1 MNTRSL
7 RFQLVAWYAALLT
20 GCFVLIGA
28 ATYVVLQSSLVGAL
42 QETQL
47 RRARQV
53 GQLLLDEIRGPGEA
67 RVGEEVQARY
77 ATDLNGRFVRIT
89 RGDGS
94 LLYLSSA
101 PKDQTFV
108 PAEVPPP
115 SWSSHTET
123 ARQMPLP
130 GGRKILVTASE
141 VQTAGGAR
149 YLVET
154 GAPMDD
160 VQAHLR
166 QWLMFL
172 LVVLPGVAMLAVGGG
187 AFLVKRA
194 LSPVDRIAAS
204 AQRISSQNLSER
216 LPVTRT
222 GDELE
227 RLSIALNH
235 MVQRL
240 DEAFQ
245 YSRRFMA
252 DASHELRTP
261 LTVLRGELESF
272 IQEPTLAS
280 EWRERLGS
288 ALEEGERLTGIV
300 EGLFAISRLAA
311 GGAAAG
317 WGQPARR
324 GRRVEGGERWTG
336 LVEGLLAFSRLD
348 AGEAAAEWVKLD
360 LARLTA
366 ATADQMSL
374 LAEDKNIQVTC
385 AAAEP
390 VWVEGDQARLK
401 QVVVNLLDNAIKYT
415 LQGGAVALTVSANHS
430 KAVLEIADN
439 GIGIPAEALPRVF
452 DRFFRVDTARSR
464 ELGGAGLGLSIVK
477 SICMA
482 HHGQVEASSLPG
494 QGSRFR
500 VELPLAAPTT
510 NNQKKHNHEH

>member
-1 MNTRSL
+1 MNTHSL
-7 RFQLVAWYAALLT
+7 RFQLVAWYAGLLT
-20 GCFVLIGA
+20 GCFILIGA

-77 ATDLNGRFVRIT
+77 APDLNGRFVRIT

-123 ARQMPLP
+123 ARQVPLP
-130 GGRKILVTASE
+130 GGRKILLTASE

-172 LVVLPGVAMLAVGGG
+172 LVVLPVVAMLAVGGG

-288 ALEEGERLTGIV
+288 ALEEVERLTGIV
-300 EGLFAISRLAA
+300 EGLFAI
-311 GGAAAG
+311 
-317 WGQPARR
+317 
-324 GRRVEGGERWTG
+324 
-336 LVEGLLAFSRLD
+336 SRLD

-385 AAAEP
+385 SAAEP

-415 LQGGAVALTVSANHS
+415 LQGGAVALSVSAIDS
-430 KAVLEIADN
+430 KAVLEVADN
-439 GIGIPAEALPRVF
+439 GIGIPAESLSRVF
-452 DRFFRVDTARSR
+452 DRFFRVDQARSR

-477 SICMA
+477 SICTA
-482 HHGQVEASSLPG
+482 HHGRVEVSSLPG

-500 VELPLAAPTT
+500 VELPLAAPST
-510 NNQKKHNHEH
+510 NNQKQHDHEH

>member
-28 ATYVVLQSSLVGAL
+28 ASYAVLQSSLVGAL
-42 QETQL
+42 RETQL
-47 RRARQV
+47 RRARQI
-53 GQLLLDEIRGPGEA
+53 GQLLLDQTGSSGEA
-67 RVGEEVQARY
+67 RVGEEIQARY
-77 ATDLNGRFVRIT
+77 APDINGRFVRIT

-94 LLYLSSA
+94 LLYVSPA
-101 PKDQTFV
+101 PNDQTFV
-108 PAEVPPP
+108 PGEVPPP
-115 SWSSHTET
+115 LWPSRAET
-123 ARQMPLP
+123 ASQVPLSGGRQMLLTI
-130 GGRKILVTASE
+130 REL
-141 VQTAGGAR
+141 QTPGGAR
-149 YLVET
+149 YLIET

-166 QWLMFL
+166 QWLGFL
-172 LVVLPGVAMLAVGGG
+172 LVVLPIMAALALGGG
-187 AFLVKRA
+187 SFLVKRA
-194 LSPVDRIAAS
+194 LLPVDKIAAS

-216 LPVTRT
+216 LPVART

-261 LTVLRGELESF
+261 LTVLRGELESV
-272 IQEPTLAS
+272 IQEPALAP

-288 ALEEGERLTGIV
+288 ALEEVERLAGIV
-300 EGLFAISRLAA
+300 EGLFAI
-311 GGAAAG
+311 
-317 WGQPARR
+317 
-324 GRRVEGGERWTG
+324 
-336 LVEGLLAFSRLD
+336 SRLD

-360 LARLTA
+360 LARLAA

-415 LQGGAVALTVSANHS
+415 LQGGAVALSVSALDS
-430 KAVLEIADN
+430 KAVLEVADN

-452 DRFFRVDTARSR
+452 DRFFRVDKARSR

-477 SICMA
+477 SICTA
-482 HHGQVEASSLPG
+482 HHGRIEATSPPG

-500 VELPLAAPTT
+500 VELPLATPLT
-510 NNQKKHNHEH
+510 NSHQQHNHEH

>member
-28 ATYVVLQSSLVGAL
+28 ATYAVLQSSLVGAL
-42 QETQL
+42 RETQL
-47 RRARQV
+47 RRARQI

-67 RVGEEVQARY
+67 RVGEEIQARY
-77 ATDLNGRFVRIT
+77 APDLNGRLVRIM
-89 RGDGS
+89 RGDS
-94 LLYLSSA
+94 SMLYVSSA

-108 PAEVPPP
+108 PAELPPP
-115 SWSSHTET
+115 AWSSLPES
-123 ARQMPLP
+123 ARQEPLP
-130 GGRKILVTASE
+130 GGRKMLLTAHE
-141 VQTAGGAR
+141 VQAPGGAR

-160 VQAHLR
+160 VQAHLY
-166 QWLMFL
+166 QWLRFL
-172 LVVLPGVAMLAVGGG
+172 LIVLPVVAALALGGG
-187 AFLVKRA
+187 SFLVKRA
-194 LSPVDRIAAS
+194 LLPVDRIAAS

-216 LPVTRT
+216 LPVART

-240 DEAFQ
+240 DDAFQ

-261 LTVLRGELESF
+261 LTVLRGELESC
-272 IQEPTLAS
+272 IQEPTLAP

-288 ALEEGERLTGIV
+288 ALEEVERLAGIV
-300 EGLFAISRLAA
+300 EGLFAI
-311 GGAAAG
+311 
-317 WGQPARR
+317 
-324 GRRVEGGERWTG
+324 
-336 LVEGLLAFSRLD
+336 SRLD

-360 LARLTA
+360 LARLAA

-415 LQGGAVALTVSANHS
+415 LQGGVIALTVSAINSH
-430 KAVLEIADN
+430 AVLEVADN
-439 GIGIPAEALPRVF
+439 GIGIPPEALPRVF
-452 DRFFRVDTARSR
+452 DRFFRVDKARSR

-477 SICMA
+477 SICTA
-482 HHGQVEASSLPG
+482 HHGRVEASSLPG

-500 VELPLAAPTT
+500 VELPLAVPAT
-510 NNQKKHNHEH
+510 NSQAKHNHEH

>member
-77 ATDLNGRFVRIT
+77 APDLNGRFVRIT

-94 LLYLSSA
+94 LLYVSPA
-101 PKDQTFV
+101 PNDQTFV
-108 PAEVPPP
+108 PGEVPPP
-115 SWSSHTET
+115 SWPSRSET
-123 ARQMPLP
+123 ASQTPLP
-130 GGRKILVTASE
+130 GGRQMLLAGRA
-141 VQTAGGAR
+141 VQTPGGAR

-172 LVVLPGVAMLAVGGG
+172 LVVLPVVAALALGGG
-187 AFLVKRA
+187 SFLVKRA
-194 LSPVDRIAAS
+194 LLPVDKIAAS

-216 LPVTRT
+216 LPVART

-227 RLSIALNH
+227 RLSIALNR

-261 LTVLRGELESF
+261 LTVLRGELESVL
-272 IQEPTLAS
+272 QEPALAP

-288 ALEEGERLTGIV
+288 ALEEVERLAGIV
-300 EGLFAISRLAA
+300 EGLFAI
-311 GGAAAG
+311 
-317 WGQPARR
+317 
-324 GRRVEGGERWTG
+324 
-336 LVEGLLAFSRLD
+336 SRLD

-360 LARLTA
+360 LARLAA

-415 LQGGAVALTVSANHS
+415 LQGGAVALSVSALDS
-430 KAVLEIADN
+430 KAVLEVADN

-452 DRFFRVDTARSR
+452 DRFFRFDKARSR

-477 SICMA
+477 SICTA
-482 HHGQVEASSLPG
+482 HHGRVEASSLPS
-494 QGSRFR
+494 QGTRFR
-500 VELPLAAPTT
+500 VELPLAALPT
-510 NNQKKHNHEH
+510 NNQNKHDHEH